1 MVDAF
6 AATHRWD
13 RRFLLAFVVVAWA
26 AIAMGFTSQIQLRFT
41 GRADYPPPAA
51 LVIHVWAFFGWLA
64 LLSVQLS
71 LSYLQRLH
79 WHRTLGLAAIVLV
92 PIMAWS
98 AIAAEV
104 YSERFYSPV
113 DPDVIRFFPVPVTN
127 VACFVACAVAAILL
141 RRRAAA
147 HKRLIY
153 LATSN
158 VLVAAFFR
166 WWADGIYAALPPGLA
181 TEWLANYV
189 GVALL
194 LAAAVAY
201 DLASGG
207 TVHRVY
213 RVAIPLIL
221 AAQLTSV
228 LIGQSDW
235 WPAVGRNLLGIA

>member
-1 MVDAF
+1 MRLLGIDVAERNIPFRMPFRFGVVTLEACPQLVVRARVAVDEG
-6 AATHRWD
+6 REVPGVSSE
-13 RRFLLAFVVVAWA
+13 LALPKWFDKSPTLTEEDNVV
-26 AIAMGFTSQIQLRFT
+26 QLR
-41 GRADYPPPAA
+41 R
-51 LVIHVWAFFGWLA
+51 
-64 LLSVQLS
+64 S
-71 LSYLQRLH
+71 L
-79 WHRTLGLAAIVLV
+79 
-92 PIMAWS
+92 

-158 VLVAAFFR
+158 LLVAAFFR
-166 WWADGIYAALPPGLA
+166 WWADGLNAALPPGLA
-181 TEWLANYV
+181 TEWLANFV

-201 DLASGG
+201 DLASRG